1 MQALTRDEAAVLAGK
16 EDETGCDLAGL
27 TGSAHGGGE
36 RLLGVFVHGR
46 WDEWCPYYYHVS
58 VAASKYEMS
67 SAKLTG
73 TRADT
78 VDTYAVPDLLI

>member
-1 MQALTRDEAAVLAGK
+1 MQALTGDEAAVLAGK
-16 EDETGCDLAGL
+16 EDETGSDLAGL
-27 TGSAHGGGE
+27 AGSAHGGGE

-46 WDEWCPYYYHVS
+46 WDEWRPYYYHVS
-58 VAASKYEMS
+58 VAAREYNVS

-78 VDTYAVPDLLI
+78 VHTDAVPDLLI